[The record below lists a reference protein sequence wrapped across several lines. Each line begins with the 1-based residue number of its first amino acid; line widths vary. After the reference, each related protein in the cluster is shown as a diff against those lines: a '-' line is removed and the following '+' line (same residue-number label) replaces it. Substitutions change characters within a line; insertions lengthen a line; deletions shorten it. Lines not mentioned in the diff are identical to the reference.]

1 MTHWVLKLS
10 FTVPLLPLGVVLVIT
25 AGLVA
30 LVGMAASREVFRRTA
45 VEVLRDV

>member
-1 MTHWVLKLS
+1 VPVLSLAA
-10 FTVPLLPLGVVLVIT
+10 VLAVT
-25 AGLVA
+25 AALVA